1 MIVMDLRKAVQKGEK
16 REKILQSKLVAMAS
30 QLRELN
36 IKLEMKAKEFK
47 IQEQMAKVSE
57 EQMNQLRRHIETISA
72 AAKAQ

>member
-1 MIVMDLRKAVQKGEK
+1 MKGEK
-16 REKILQSKLVAMAS
+16 REKALQTKLVAMAS